1 MPDIFDWYDAGAPA
15 DYNWETNPDSDV
27 PPAVFNPRTDSDE
40 ATRDLGLT
48 PEDVSSYSSNPAWK
62 EILKALGLTPT
73 QAGLLA
79 GGVGLSA
86 LLGGPTP
93 DTGYKGGIPYLTANR
108 TMLPIPPSTTGYVA
122 PPPVTDAAGAV
133 VPPVAPRR
141 PGSGGVTYFSPMT
154 YTRGTS
160 NPGIMPPVIAPTPVP
175 TPAAPP
181 AGGFPENGFAQG
193 GIASLAKGRLLD
205 GPGDG
210 VSDSI
215 PASIDGHQP
224 AALADGEYV
233 IPARIVSELGNG
245 STKAGAQRLDAMM
258 KRIQTAR
265 RKATDIAANTRA
277 DKHLPA

>member
-1 MPDIFDWYDAGAPA
+1 MSDYSGYEDIWDFYDN
-15 DYNWETNPDSDV
+15 Y
-27 PPAVFNPRTDSDE
+27 E
-40 ATRDLGLT
+40 ATGGADPATSAAWSTGSSGLGQDT
-48 PEDVSSYSSNPAWK
+48 VSAVGGGSSGMW
-62 EILKALGLTPT
+62 ESVMRALGLTPT
-73 QAGLLA
+73 TAGLLA

-86 LLGGPTP
+86 LMGGQQA

-108 TMLPIPPSTTGYVA
+108 TMLPIPPSTST
-122 PPPVTDAAGAV
+122 PVTGTQL
-133 VPPVAPRR
+133 RR

-160 NPGIMPPVIAPTPVP
+160 NPGIAPPDPFTAPTPTP
-175 TPAAPP
+175 TPAPP
-181 AGGFPENGFAQG
+181 TETPELVGGLARG

-245 STKAGAQRLDAMM
+245 STKAGAAKLDAMM
-258 KRIQTAR
+258 KRVQTTR
-265 RKATDIAANTRA
+265 RKATDIAANTRV